1 MKQNINRKVKLS
13 IIILIIIILLITW
26 FIISILNY
34 FNLIPKKSYTASDFG
49 IETIKSNIDY
59 DNDGIDDYTDIM
71 LGARKDA
78 ENMPKYKSA
87 YYAGGYPPDNEGVC
101 TDLVWRALKNAGYSL
116 KDLVDEDI
124 KNNLSSYEKI
134 EKPDP
139 NIDFRRVYNLKV
151 FFDRNTN
158 KLTNNIYEIAQWQPG
173 DIVIF
178 EESHIGIISD
188 KRNKKGIPY
197 LIHNTAQPVREED
210 VLERYKDIITGHY
223 RWN

>member
-1 MKQNINRKVKLS
+1 M
-13 IIILIIIILLITW
+13 
-26 FIISILNY
+26 
-34 FNLIPKKSYTASDFG
+34 
-49 IETIKSNIDY
+49 
-59 DNDGIDDYTDIM
+59 
-71 LGARKDA
+71 
-78 ENMPKYKSA
+78 
-87 YYAGGYPPDNEGVC
+87 
-101 TDLVWRALKNAGYSL
+101 
-116 KDLVDEDI
+116 
-124 KNNLSSYEKI
+124 
-134 EKPDP
+134 
-139 NIDFRRVYNLKV
+139 

-158 KLTNNIYEIAQWQPG
+158 KLTNNVYEIAQWQPG